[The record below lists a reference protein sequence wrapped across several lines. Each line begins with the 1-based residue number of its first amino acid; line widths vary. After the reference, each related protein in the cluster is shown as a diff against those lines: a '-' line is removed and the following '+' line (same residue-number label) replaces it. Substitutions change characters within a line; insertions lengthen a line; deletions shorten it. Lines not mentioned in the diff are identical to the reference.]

1 MAAPANNEERRPP
14 DRRARRRA
22 ETMAEILDRAL
33 AIMAEEGV
41 AGLTMT
47 RLARAMRIQ
56 PPSLYKY
63 FPSVNAVYDALFR
76 RGQEENLATLR
87 EAIASAEPGVPALR
101 AGQPSLG
108 RWAVDNPVLAQLLFW
123 RPVPGF
129 QPSADAFAAAD
140 DVVALLRSALRHAVD
155 CGQLGPDAASERA
168 LALLST
174 LHFGVVSQ
182 HLAND
187 PDGDWDHGLFTSLY
201 PTVLDLF
208 EAAYPPAPESI
219 SRPTSTP

>member
-1 MAAPANNEERRPP
+1 
-14 DRRARRRA
+14 
-22 ETMAEILDRAL
+22 MAEILDRAL

-63 FPSVNAVYDALFR
+63 FPSVNAVHNALFQ
-76 RGQEENLATLR
+76 RGQQENLATLR
-87 EAIASAEPGVPALR
+87 EALAAAEPGMPALR
-101 AGQPSLG
+101 AGLQALG

-129 QPSADAFAAAD
+129 QPSANAFAAAD
-140 DVVALLRSALRHAVD
+140 EVVALLRGALRHAAD
-155 CGQLGPDAASERA
+155 SGQLGADAASDRA
-168 LALLST
+168 VALLST
-174 LHFGVVSQ
+174 LHFGVLSQ

-187 PDGDWDHGLFTSLY
+187 PNGDWDHGTFTSLH
-201 PTVLDLF
+201 PTVLELF
-208 EAAYPPAPESI
+208 EAAYPS
-219 SRPTSTP
+219 PTRVRQPHDEHPVTP